1 MANRKGKGR
10 SSDRFSLLGLQNHCG
25 RWQQPWNQKMIASW
39 QESNDEPR
47 QCVEK
52 QQHYSAD
59 KGPYSLGYGLP
70 SGCESWTV
78 KKAEH
83 QRIDAS
89 ELWYWRILL
98 QVHWMAKR
106 SNHSMLRET
115 NSEYFTGRTAAE
127 APIFRSSDMKRWLT
141 EKVPDAGKDRVQREE
156 GIRGWMPSLMQWIW
170 TWANSGR

>member
-1 MANRKGKGR
+1 
-10 SSDRFSLLGLQNHCG
+10 
-25 RWQQPWNQKMIASW
+25 MIASW

-89 ELWYWRILL
+89 ELWNPFPQERNIL
-98 QVHWMAKR
+98 K
-106 SNHSMLRET
+106 NYDSMRYILDYT
-115 NSEYFTGRTAAE
+115 IVDHIYVIHKFNY
-127 APIFRSSDMKRWLT
+127 M
-141 EKVPDAGKDRVQREE
+141 
-156 GIRGWMPSLMQWIW
+156 
-170 TWANSGR
+170 